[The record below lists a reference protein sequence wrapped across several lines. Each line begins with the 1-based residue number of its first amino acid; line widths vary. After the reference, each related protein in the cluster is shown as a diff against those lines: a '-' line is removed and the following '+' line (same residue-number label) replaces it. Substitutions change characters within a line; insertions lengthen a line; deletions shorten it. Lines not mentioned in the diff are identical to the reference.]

1 MSLLQNGIKVCTK
14 GIVVG
19 LPREDV
25 SPTVDSQLS
34 RMDSLLAR
42 ELDTWSPKSDFTNVS
57 ECETNPHEIFAVYLM
72 PSLVAMV

>member
-34 RMDSLLAR
+34 RMDSLLA
-42 ELDTWSPKSDFTNVS
+42 
-57 ECETNPHEIFAVYLM
+57 
-72 PSLVAMV
+72 